1 MSNERLAISAAE
13 LDDLDTSQLFRF
25 VERRAGTLL
34 ALHTREEVAVRLG
47 LLSKISP
54 RLVPSTAGLYL
65 FGLLPQA
72 FFPEWGVV
80 AVHLRGTDLTAPV
93 IEQHNLDG
101 ALPALLSQCVEFVA
115 ARNLTNGLAEYDAL
129 KVREALVNALVHRD
143 LRKPSRV
150 ALRLFSDRL
159 EIWSPGGPPEGFSD
173 VDEVAKEGGISHPRN
188 PIIAATARVLG
199 MGEQIGRGLPLMA
212 REAEGD
218 ARVEF
223 HASPR
228 DFTVTLPARWQ
239 RGRTTE
245 QLS

>member
-13 LDDLDTSQLFRF
+13 LDDLDKDELFRF

-47 LLSKISP
+47 LLSKLTP
-54 RLVPSTAGLYL
+54 RFVPTTAGLYL

-93 IEQHNLDG
+93 IEQQNLDG
-101 ALPALLSQCVEFVA
+101 ALPALLAQCVEFVA
-115 ARNLTNGLAEYDAL
+115 ARNLTNELAEYDAL
-129 KVREALVNALVHRD
+129 KVREALINALVHRD

-173 VDEVAKEGGISHPRN
+173 LDEVAKEGGVSHPRN
-188 PIIAATARVLG
+188 PIVAAAARVLG
-199 MGEQIGRGLPLMA
+199 IGEQIGRGLPILA
-212 REAEGD
+212 REAAGE
-218 ARVEF
+218 ARVDF

-239 RGRTTE
+239 RGRSTE
-245 QLS
+245 ELS

>member
-1 MSNERLAISAAE
+1 MSNERLAIAAAE
-13 LDDLDTSQLFRF
+13 LDDLDKDALFRF

-47 LLSKISP
+47 LLSKLTP
-54 RLVPSTAGLYL
+54 RFVPTTAGLYL

-93 IEQHNLDG
+93 IEQQNLDG
-101 ALPALLSQCVEFVA
+101 ALPALLSQCLEFVG
-115 ARNLTNGLAEYDAL
+115 ARNLTNELAEYDIL
-129 KVREALVNALVHRD
+129 KVGEALTNALVHR
-143 LRKPSRV
+143 
-150 ALRLFSDRL
+150 DRL

-173 VDEVAKEGGISHPRN
+173 LDEVAKDGGVSHPRN
-188 PIIAATARVLG
+188 PIVAASARVLG
-199 MGEQIGRGLPLMA
+199 IGEQIGRGLPILA
-212 REAEGD
+212 REAAGES
-218 ARVEF
+218 RVDF

-239 RGRTTE
+239 RGRSTE
-245 QLS
+245 ELS